1 MITTFLFFIICDTYY
16 LVIFIIIIFFLD
28 KMTIWQI
35 LWQARV
41 TFNILHNAIISIS
54 RIIKWGGKW
63 WRWSYHFLSRN
74 KIFVCRL
81 TSKLKFM
88 FFYILFVLMKFF
100 SEILICYI
108 KEIPGKL
115 NKKKACQI
123 NVRPS
128 HFFSVIHRLHFIYIF
143 LYIYRAHSSN
153 IIN

>member
-1 MITTFLFFIICDTYY
+1 MSKIDSKKKNNFHLISRKRNLIVITTFLFFFNMRYLLPSHFYY
-16 LVIFIIIIFFLD
+16 YYFFLD

-88 FFYILFVLMKFF
+88 FFLYTFCVN
-100 SEILICYI
+100 EILQWNIDLLHKRNPWKI
-108 KEIPGKL
+108 K
-115 NKKKACQI
+115 
-123 NVRPS
+123 
-128 HFFSVIHRLHFIYIF
+128 
-143 LYIYRAHSSN
+143 
-153 IIN
+153 